1 MLQTSVNTGCE
12 KKRDAKRETGSNM
25 MVGEL
30 DRTQTHVHNNPGHFW
45 VSQFSPLLRY
55 LKMIQLAVLLAYCIL
70 CRGRRVIEMKCP
82 PQTCLLVDE
91 ACQGSGRVRD
101 CAGIEAAC
109 QILSVWQYILYI
121 CSVEPSSYSFY
132 IFNFY

>member
-45 VSQFSPLLRY
+45 VSQFSPTVS
-55 LKMIQLAVLLAYCIL
+55 KDDTACCVTCIL
-70 CRGRRVIEMKCP
+70 HIVP
-82 PQTCLLVDE
+82 
-91 ACQGSGRVRD
+91 
-101 CAGIEAAC
+101 
-109 QILSVWQYILYI
+109 WQKGH
-121 CSVEPSSYSFY
+121 
-132 IFNFY
+132 